1 MKVIQYYKYFL
12 VALLVAGCN
21 PKVVTNTV
29 VDTIRY
35 TFIVSLR
42 NTISVYLIVSTTV
55 LVTTDIVFLK
65 DTIKAIDK
73 DTVVVGVK
81 EILRDTIKVI
91 YWKTKN
97 VFTIDY
103 TKKDTVKIPYV
114 KTEYKTIVEKEYTV
128 MQKVMFALSFVVVGI
143 ILAII
148 IKVIK

>member
-35 TFIVSLR
+35 PG
-42 NTISVYLIVSTTV
+42 
-55 LVTTDIVFLK
+55 IVFLK

>member
-35 TFIVSLR
+35 PEIV
-42 NTISVYLIVSTTV
+42 I
-55 LVTTDIVFLK
+55 LK